1 MVNGGHQD
9 LDVAS
14 KSWCVFIVSL
24 TIETHFI
31 PYFSFFTLFELE
43 IWAWNLFE
51 LELCA
56 SCLFILADKKWS
68 QIPLLGE
75 KQSSRV
81 CFIEHLS
88 LSFTYFFYLI
98 VRNCVFVQTVSI
110 HFSRTK
116 RESKSHSWARNIAHV
131 NNLFFN
137 HFCRGLGLGWGIH
150 YLSWFWAGVWPCERA
165 GHPVGIYTHP

>member
-1 MVNGGHQD
+1 MGPWRFGC
-9 LDVAS
+9 
-14 KSWCVFIVSL
+14 CVQVLCLKFV
-24 TIETHFI
+24 
-31 PYFSFFTLFELE
+31 
-43 IWAWNLFE
+43 WAWNLCFLFVHSRVQE
-51 LELCA
+51 VKSDPVIGRETKQQSLFHWT
-56 SCLFILADKKWS
+56 SFFILY
-68 QIPLLGE
+68 
-75 KQSSRV
+75 V
-81 CFIEHLS
+81 FC
-88 LSFTYFFYLI
+88 FYLI

-131 NNLFFN
+131 NDLVFN